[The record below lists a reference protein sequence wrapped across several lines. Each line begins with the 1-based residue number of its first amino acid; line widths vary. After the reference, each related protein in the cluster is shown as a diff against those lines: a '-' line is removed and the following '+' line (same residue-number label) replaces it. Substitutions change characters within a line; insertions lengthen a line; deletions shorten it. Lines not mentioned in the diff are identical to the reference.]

1 MKKSLFKGEAFA
13 IVAAVLWGINYPVVK
28 AILNVVPESEFM
40 LIRFAFALALLIFY
54 TALTGEGFKIQFQ
67 HLGRILV
74 LGILGVGLYN
84 IIWTHGIHKT
94 SAANAALL
102 ISTSPIFSGIYSALR
117 KEETVDLRRWVGT
130 IVALLGIFYIVKG
143 APGATFQFGSSTFV
157 GDLLIIIGAILVAL
171 YSIVAKPLLEYYS
184 SAKLTTFA
192 MAGGLLVIAP
202 YSIIGHGIPTLSK
215 FTWQTWLGFSY
226 VIVLGTVVAFVLWYK
241 GVKLTSPVKALVYHY
256 LIPVVSMILGF
267 VFLGEKIYGGQIAGA
282 ILVFLGLLIVN
293 SHFYLIKRIINI
305 FNGA

>member
-1 MKKSLFKGEAFA
+1 MEKSFLKGEAFA
-13 IVAAVLWGINYPVVK
+13 IAAAVLWGINYPVVK
-28 AILNVVPESEFM
+28 AILNVVTESEFL
-40 LIRFAFALALLIFY
+40 LIRFAFALALLVSY
-54 TALTGEGFKIQFQ
+54 TSLTGEGFKVQSH

-74 LGILGVGLYN
+74 LGILGVGIYN

-117 KEETVDLRRWVGT
+117 KEEAVDLRRWVGT
-130 IVALLGIFYIVKG
+130 LVAFLGIFFIIKG
-143 APGATFQFGSSTFV
+143 APGVAFRYGSNSFV
-157 GDLLIIIGAILVAL
+157 GDLLIILGAILVAL

-192 MAGGLLVIAP
+192 MAGGLLVISP
-202 YSIIGHGIPTLSK
+202 YSIISNGIPILTK

-226 VIVLGTVVAFVLWYK
+226 VILLGTVVAFVLWFK
-241 GVKLTSPVKALVYHY
+241 GVKLTSPLKALVYHY

-267 VFLGEKIYGGQIAGA
+267 VFLGEKIYGGQIVGA
-282 ILVFLGLLIVN
+282 ILVFSGLLVVN
-293 SHFYLIKRIINI
+293 SRLVSIKR
-305 FNGA
+305 